1 MACTAKT
8 RLPTAELAQKLR
20 WRKATKSNFCD
31 KVFVGYEALLHA
43 VFLPEIK
50 LSSSIFIKK
59 EEIYIFEATLLFEQ
73 PNKATNV
80 ASTAALFRPK
90 V

>member
-8 RLPTAELAQKLR
+8 CLPNGQN
-20 WRKATKSNFCD
+20 WRKSCGAVKTRPATFCD

-73 PNKATNV
+73 PTKATKV
-80 ASTAALFRPK
+80 AYNRFLALP
-90 V
+90 